1 MAWEPYTEQQW
12 LELTEAGPAI
22 ARGMAWISGPP
33 SESEAELDAFVKF
46 VEDSYV
52 HLPAGN
58 ESLLTRLVKAVHGQ
72 LAAGVDMP
80 AGDAMTDG
88 LQAARKASALLEL
101 FPDAAQAREAREW
114 LLDIGRRVAEAR
126 KEGGM
131 FGIGGEQVSAPE
143 TDTLMYLADALGF
156 EERPDDVAPGDL
168 GQDEPDKGGK
178 SAG

>member
-12 LELTEAGPAI
+12 QELTDAAPAI
-22 ARGMAWISGPP
+22 ARGVAWISGPP

-52 HLPAGN
+52 HLPQGN
-58 ESLLTRLVKAVHGQ
+58 ESLLSRLVNAVHGK
-72 LAAGVDMP
+72 LEGGVGGP
-80 AGDAMTDG
+80 TGDAMIDG

-101 FPDAAQAREAREW
+101 YPDVAQAREAREW
-114 LLDIGRRVAEAR
+114 LLDVGRRVADAKR
-126 KEGGM
+126 EGGL
-131 FGIGGEQVSAPE
+131 FGIGGEQVSSPE

-156 EERPDDVAPGDL
+156 QERPEDVASGD
-168 GQDEPDKGGK
+168 E